1 MVTGGNGFLG
11 RYLTTSLRDDFSVVS
26 VDIKKTQATSGS
38 YDECDVSKFDD
49 VSSCLLEHRPSAVVH
64 LAAITGIERCRQS
77 PYESFLVNVVGT
89 FNVAWLCATNGI
101 RLLFASSREVYGE
114 TRGGETDESS
124 ELRPNNLYGQT
135 KLLAE
140 SHIEWMGNRMH
151 LRYVILR
158 FTNLYGP
165 GGDAYAVAKI
175 IKNAIEGEPLHV
187 FGGDQTLNLIHVA
200 DAARALKICL
210 TRSDITNETFN
221 IGSKDTISAKEL
233 VHRIARISRS
243 NSKEIHSPMRTGD
256 TLLFRPNLAKASSKL
271 GFESS
276 IALDDGLS
284 ECIEYYRMQAR
295 EGNVKLSSPTHVGN
309 DL

>member
-11 RYLTTSLRDDFSVVS
+11 RHLTTSLRDDFSIVS
-26 VDIKKTQATSGS
+26 VDKKNPQATSGS
-38 YDECDVSKFDD
+38 FDECDVSKFDD
-49 VSSCLLEHRPSAVVH
+49 VSRCLLEHRPNAVVH
-64 LAAITGIERCRQS
+64 LAAITGIEKCRQS
-77 PYESFLVNVVGT
+77 PYESFLVNVMGA

-114 TRGGETDESS
+114 TKGSETSEGS
-124 ELRPNNLYGQT
+124 ELRPNNLYGET

-140 SHIEWMGNRMH
+140 SQIEWMGNHVH
-151 LRYVILR
+151 LQYVTLR

-175 IKNAIEGEPLHV
+175 IKNAIKGEPLHV
-187 FGGDQTLNLIHVA
+187 FGGDQTLNMIHVA

-210 TRSDITNETFN
+210 TRSDITNEIFN
-221 IGSKDTISAKEL
+221 IGSKDTISVKEL

-243 NSKEIHSPMRTGD
+243 KSKEIHSPMRPGD
-256 TLLFRPNLAKASSKL
+256 TLLFRPNLDKASSKL

-276 IALDDGLS
+276 IALEDGLS
-284 ECIEYYRMQAR
+284 ECVDYYR
-295 EGNVKLSSPTHVGN
+295 THEN
-309 DL
+309 EP